1 MSKYYSRRNRTEIH
15 DFIKVLNDLIRE
27 MFPKTE
33 IIGISGSDFIKD
45 AVFEL
50 REDNKRLRYSP
61 YAMFTQSD
69 NYEDIIEDFLLQWKT
84 IG

>member
-1 MSKYYSRRNRTEIH
+1 MTTIH

-27 MFPKTE
+27 MFPNTE

-50 REDNKRLRYSP
+50 R
-61 YAMFTQSD
+61 
-69 NYEDIIEDFLLQWKT
+69 DFGSIQ
-84 IG
+84 